1 MSNENNTE
9 TKDEQEGDLLHRTVR
24 HPLPLELVERDESF
38 LKNLMVK
45 IMLPVPIRELADITM
60 ALTARAK
67 ADGRTAVVNQAGD
80 CIEIHSLP
88 NDKGDSQSPDQK
100 S

>member
-24 HPLPLELVERDESF
+24 HPLPLELVERDESY

-67 ADGRTAVVNQAGD
+67 ADGRIAVVNQAGD